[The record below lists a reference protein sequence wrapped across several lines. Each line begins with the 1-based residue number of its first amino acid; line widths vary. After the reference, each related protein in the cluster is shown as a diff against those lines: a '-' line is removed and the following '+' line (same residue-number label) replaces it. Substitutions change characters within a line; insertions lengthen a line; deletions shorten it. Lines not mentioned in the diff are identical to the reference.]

1 MFLSFGRKVGIQI
14 RFNGQDIEEVKR
26 LMENIYHS
34 LHSDVPQNLL
44 SAVEDATA
52 AAFKLND
59 KQVHTF
65 ADEES
70 IFKKFATLFSVAD
83 SFIGLNKNDKRMQE
97 LGINL
102 VYLANI
108 LDDIIKRVIREETI
122 FIQNLVLFRK
132 SMTKRVTNLDRRKYA
147 A

>member
-1 MFLSFGRKVGIQI
+1 
-14 RFNGQDIEEVKR
+14 
-26 LMENIYHS
+26 MENIYHS
-34 LHSDVPQNLL
+34 LDSDVPQNLL

-52 AAFKLND
+52 AAFKLNIG
-59 KQVHTF
+59 KSVHLLIK
-65 ADEES
+65 DS

-108 LDDIIKRVIREETI
+108 LDDVIKRVIREETI

-132 SMTKRVTNLDRRKYA
+132 GMTKRVTNLDRRKYA